1 MTVLL
6 WLWALGGLAGRLLAV
21 VKLRVL
27 FSPRWRIEPGPPAKS
42 VRASLSVCVPARDE
56 AAVIG
61 RLLASLDAQDLD
73 GVEVIVVDDRSSDG
87 TGGIA
92 RQHRCRVI
100 EGTDPPEGWLG
111 KNWALKQAVD
121 AASGDI
127 LLFVDADTWHVPS
140 ACRRV
145 AEVMDDLGADVLV
158 VLGGQRVE
166 SWAERLVQPFFW
178 SLLLSLFDPA
188 RAEDPRWPD
197 DAMGNGPFAAF
208 RREAYLRSGGHE
220 AVRDRI
226 VEDVA
231 LVREVK
237 RRGGRYAVR
246 VGPELTATHMYQGLG
261 QLWRGFKKNAAV
273 VDPDRKGLS
282 ITLTSAA
289 LLLVFQAELW
299 PWTVFVLACMADPVT
314 ADGGWGWF
322 AGFRPSHVATPG
334 IVAMAVAQL
343 AAIFAG
349 RFLVYRQLCDR
360 VSGAGLSRQPL
371 VYMLQPLGAIIGM
384 ASMLASL
391 ITQLRGAT
399 EWKGRR
405 VRARSL

>member
-21 VKLRVL
+21 AKLSVL
-27 FSPRWRIEPGPPAKS
+27 FSRRWRIEPGAGSAPS
-42 VRASLSVCVPARDE
+42 RASLSVCIPARDE

-87 TGGIA
+87 TGAIA

-100 EGTDPPEGWLG
+100 EGTEPPEGWLG

-121 AASGDI
+121 AASGEI
-127 LLFVDADTWHVPS
+127 LLFVDADTWHAPS

-145 AEVMDDLGADVLV
+145 VEVMQELGVDVLV

-197 DAMGNGPFAAF
+197 DAMGNGQFAAY
-208 RREAYLRSGGHE
+208 RREAYLRAGGHE

-246 VGPELTATHMYQGLG
+246 VGPALTATHMYRGLG

-282 ITLTSAA
+282 VTLTTVA
-289 LLLVFQAELW
+289 LVLVFQADLW
-299 PWTVFVLACMADPVT
+299 PWTVIALATLGASPVE
-314 ADGGWGWF
+314 
-322 AGFRPSHVATPG
+322 TPG

-349 RFLVYRQLCDR
+349 RFLVYRYLCDAT
-360 VSGAGLSRQPL
+360 SGVALSRHPL
-371 VYMLQPLGAIIGM
+371 VYVLQPVGALVGM
-384 ASMLASL
+384 AAMLASL
-391 ITQLRGAT
+391 LTQLRGAT